1 LLSQESLLEF
11 VSKEMKAYRLYTVVP
26 RLTKFIDQ
34 LTNWYVRMNRK
45 RIKGEMGMADC
56 LQSIDTLFNVLMTM
70 VKMMAPFTP
79 FLTEFMYLR
88 LRMLDDTAASATSL
102 EGSIH
107 QQMMPVP
114 KRGFIRLDI
123 ERAVSRMQAV
133 VELGRVM
140 RDRRNV
146 PIKYPLPELVVIH
159 QDPEYL
165 KDVLSLEAFILG
177 ELNVR
182 VLTPSSDKLKYGVT
196 VRAEPDHKVLGQ
208 RLKNDFKQITQL
220 IKKLTDSEIQQQLAR
235 GHFEIGGHRI
245 ETNEIRIIIQ
255 FEAGDNDGLSQR
267 YEAHSDND
275 VLVLMDM
282 TPNQELQEE
291 GMAREIINRVQK
303 LKKKAKLIPT
313 DPVLIYFKIGNDSND
328 VLKVAHSHR
337 QFIETI
343 IKSPF
348 LDDCAEA
355 QSKSVL
361 IEETQELKS
370 AQFTIRICSTQ
381 EQTLPFGTWVN
392 VVLLASS
399 LPARFVP
406 QQQVASEFLLGS
418 VLLQRPSTGALISLD
433 ELRQEISLLFGLHA
447 RRFQLLDGEQKPV
460 EAVSSSLSGKT
471 LMVTH
476 PDAKMGDIKNV
487 PQSSAPF
494 SKFVNAE
501 ANGVK
506 RTVFIENPTK
516 CNVLAKENVNELLKQ
531 FYPTV
536 KAVDSIAVKYSCLN

>member
-1 LLSQESLLEF
+1 
-11 VSKEMKAYRLYTVVP
+11 
-26 RLTKFIDQ
+26 
-34 LTNWYVRMNRK
+34 
-45 RIKGEMGMADC
+45 
-56 LQSIDTLFNVLMTM
+56 
-70 VKMMAPFTP
+70 
-79 FLTEFMYLR
+79 
-88 LRMLDDTAASATSL
+88 
-102 EGSIH
+102 
-107 QQMMPVP
+107 MMPVP
-114 KRGFIRLDI
+114 KREFIRLDI

-146 PIKYPLPELVVIH
+146 PIKYPLPELVLIH

-245 ETNEIRIIIQ
+245 ETSEIRIIIQ
-255 FEAGDNDGLSQR
+255 FEAGENDGLSQR

-355 QSKSVL
+355 QSKAVL
-361 IEETQELKS
+361 IEETQELKG
-370 AQFTIRICSTQ
+370 AQLTIRICSTQ
-381 EQTLPFGTWVN
+381 VFEKNIHCVWYH
-392 VVLLASS
+392 
-399 LPARFVP
+399 
-406 QQQVASEFLLGS
+406 FLIMISILF
-418 VLLQRPSTGALISLD
+418 TGANASIWCLGKCGAIGRQLTGSLCATTTNASPSPSRIHPTATSINRRLD
-433 ELRQEISLLFGLHA
+433 NFGRTA
-447 RRFQLLDGEQKPV
+447 SRSNPAIRT
-460 EAVSSSLSGKT
+460 ACKT
-471 LMVTH
+471 LLTI
-476 PDAKMGDIKNV
+476 GRRT
-487 PQSSAPF
+487 
-494 SKFVNAE
+494 E
-501 ANGVK
+501 ARGSGYS
-506 RTVFIENPTK
+506 
-516 CNVLAKENVNELLKQ
+516 Q
-531 FYPTV
+531 FEW
-536 KAVDSIAVKYSCLN
+536 

>member
-1 LLSQESLLEF
+1 LQESLLEF
-11 VSKEMKAYRLYTVVP
+11 VVREMKAYRLYTVVP

-56 LQSIDTLFNVLMTM
+56 VQSIDTLFNVLLNM

-79 FLTEFMYLR
+79 FLTEFMYQRLR
-88 LRMLDDTAASATSL
+88 LLDDKNSV
-102 EGSIH
+102 GSVH
-107 QQMMPVP
+107 HQMMPQP
-114 KRGFIRLDI
+114 EREFIRLDI

-146 PIKYPLPELVVIH
+146 PTKYPLPAVVVIH

-182 VLTPSSDKLKYGVT
+182 VLVPSADKLKYGVT

-220 IKKLTDSEIQQQLAR
+220 IKNLTDSEIQQQLSR
-235 GHFEIGGHRI
+235 GYFEIGGHRI
-245 ETNEIRIIIQ
+245 ETSEIRIIIQ
-255 FEAGDNDGLSQR
+255 FEAGANGGLSER

-313 DPVLIYFKIGNDSND
+313 DPVLIYFKISDSSSD

-337 QFIETI
+337 QFIETT

-355 QSKSVL
+355 KSKAVL
-361 IEETQELKS
+361 IEETQELKGI
-370 AQFTIRICSTQ
+370 QFTIRICSTQ
-381 EQTLPFGTWVN
+381 EQTLPFAAWVN
-392 VVLLASS
+392 VALVTKD
-399 LPARFVP
+399 LPARYLVK
-406 QQQVASEFLLGS
+406 SEQSPLSCGS
-418 VLLQRPSTGALISLD
+418 LLLQHPSTGVLISFE
-433 ELRQEISLLFGLHA
+433 ELRNEISLMYGLQG
-447 RRFQLLDGEQKPV
+447 RQFQLLDDNKVVQTVNLG
-460 EAVSSSLSGKT
+460 LSGKT
-471 LMVTH
+471 LLVANPKVDSSNVEVTKT
-476 PDAKMGDIKNV
+476 AT
-487 PQSSAPF
+487 PF

-501 ANGVK
+501 SDNVK
-506 RTVFIENPTK
+506 RTIFIENPAANNLLTK
-516 CNVLAKENVNELLKQ
+516 ESVNALLKKC
-531 FYPTV
+531 YPKASNLDAITV
-536 KAVDSIAVKYSCLN
+536 KSSC